1 MFKLVSRLL
10 CLSDKELEIGF
21 GEAVPKTS
29 GLDWLAM
36 ASVTGSM
43 MSVASEVSLLW
54 PALWGAFPTP
64 RLATIAAETSFRISS
79 ILLRRSTTSSAMVF
93 FMIALKILLNCR
105 FIKYCCLLNKQT
117 TCHRLTLKTPEL
129 RF

>member
-1 MFKLVSRLL
+1 MFKLFSRLL
-10 CLSDKELEIGF
+10 CVSDKEPEIGF
-21 GEAVPKTS
+21 GKAVPKTS
-29 GLDWLAM
+29 GLYWLAL
-36 ASVTGSM
+36 ASVTG
-43 MSVASEVSLLW
+43 SVASEVSLLW